1 MLCPA
6 CLCVM
11 IYDIMCTRHR
21 LAYGMIVRVSYR
33 VPGFCERAAEYSTVR
48 VTIHI
53 TVRVLHRAGYSI
65 PPGIRTVVVKIKRTF
80 LTFVSSNIH
89 DLNQNGGCRSNTS
102 LCGGRRWRARC
113 LCCFRSEAIRVGLG
127 LKLVNFEQ
135 SERFGTAPKLGLGSR
150 RLCGRGTTGTV
161 FA

>member
-1 MLCPA
+1 
-6 CLCVM
+6 M

-89 DLNQNGGCRSNTS
+89 DLNQNGGCVDRIPA
-102 LCGGRRWRARC
+102 CAEGGGGGRAA
-113 LCCFRSEAIRVGLG
+113 FVAFVA
-127 LKLVNFEQ
+127 KQ
-135 SERFGTAPKLGLGSR
+135 SESDLDSNS
-150 RLCGRGTTGTV
+150 
-161 FA
+161 